1 MEWKWRFSCVPGAI
15 FSWIISMSLTEFQK
29 QLTDGR
35 THSHE
40 YAISHIARCRD
51 LSMLSFQEKRTLF
64 ALLDTDDTS
73 EAARKIFLSPKT
85 VYTYASNIGQKLNL
99 SSILQVRQFIFSE
112 FAQDAENAKS
122 VTYWIPAKSTAQC
135 PGHECGLAC
144 TSVQHAINLD
154 IISEREHLHSPSS
167 PPVLEFGAEAEK
179 ASPGRYYFRGVW
191 PNQAGSCRYLVHQTL
206 WYCCRSDDEKMCDAE
221 VNAGCLHS
229 VILQWLFVIPFSNG
243 FVAKPWG
250 HLRALQWTE

>member
-1 MEWKWRFSCVPGAI
+1 
-15 FSWIISMSLTEFQK
+15 MSLTEFQK

-40 YAISHIARCRD
+40 YALRHIARCRD

-112 FAQDAENAKS
+112 FALEAENVKS
-122 VTYWIPAKSTAQC
+122 VTY
-135 PGHECGLAC
+135 
-144 TSVQHAINLD
+144 
-154 IISEREHLHSPSS
+154 
-167 PPVLEFGAEAEK
+167 
-179 ASPGRYYFRGVW
+179 
-191 PNQAGSCRYLVHQTL
+191 
-206 WYCCRSDDEKMCDAE
+206 
-221 VNAGCLHS
+221 
-229 VILQWLFVIPFSNG
+229 
-243 FVAKPWG
+243 
-250 HLRALQWTE
+250 